1 MAGFREFAA
10 GEPLT
15 ATNVDDFLMKQSV
28 MKFAD
33 GAARD
38 LALGTAVVSPNAL
51 REGMIAYLDDTDDV
65 LKYDGS
71 AWVTVGAAGIGSNVV
86 QAVKTDTFSTSSA
99 TFGDV
104 TGLSVTITP
113 STDTSKILLIAK
125 VAASAASGNGAGL
138 FVLLVGGNLDY
149 KGVAASLRTRATS
162 QIGRREGTVFQTDFG
177 SFDAGAVVVDSPA
190 TASAVTYKI
199 QARANY
205 AGGGGFINQMGSDTD
220 DETRGRLVSSLV
232 AIEVAA

>member
-38 LALGTAVVSPNAL
+38 AALGTAVVSPNAL

-71 AWVTVGAAGIGSNVV
+71 AWVTVDAAAIGSNVV
-86 QAVKTDTFSTSSA
+86 QALKTDSFTSSSTSY
-99 TFGDV
+99 V
-104 TGLSVTITP
+104 PITGLTATITP
-113 STDTSKILLIAK
+113 TTDTSKILVFVSCNIRGRYDINVRLKRGSTVIGNDPWKNAGQGN
-125 VAASAASGNGAGL
+125 VVTNANLTTLLSAL
-138 FVLLVGGNLDY
+138 YL
-149 KGVAASLRTRATS
+149 
-162 QIGRREGTVFQTDFG
+162 
-177 SFDAGAVVVDSPA
+177 DSPA
-190 TASAVTYKI
+190 TTSAVTYSVEAKTSI
-199 QARANY
+199 SSAFVVNADQTPTNLQA
-205 AGGGGFINQMGSDTD
+205 
-220 DETRGRLVSSLV
+220 EVVL
-232 AIEVAA
+232 IEVKA